1 MESLTIILFLIGCIG
16 ALVATILIIKNAIKK
31 QDNKM
36 NKNINRIH
44 CVINNSI
51 YCSSYQV

>member
-36 NKNINRIH
+36 NKK
-44 CVINNSI
+44 
-51 YCSSYQV
+51 Y